1 MFHLANL
8 LKGTLGAGHMGVFSC
23 GETVIL
29 VKEMSAQ
36 WRAIAEKAQYSWD
49 WWPLPLCI
57 TLDTVILE
65 EGSGGENLILLLG
78 NWWSIGNF

>member
-36 WRAIAEKAQYSWD
+36 WRAIAEKAQYGWD
-49 WWPLPLCI
+49 
-57 TLDTVILE
+57 
-65 EGSGGENLILLLG
+65 
-78 NWWSIGNF
+78 